1 MIFLQIIVFYW
12 KCQCKC
18 GKIITYEGASIR
30 NGEATSCGCKVGDLK
45 RAKLNNQRF
54 GYLLVLNLDH
64 INDRH
69 SCVWKCQCDCGKIT
83 YVTSTDLINGHVKS
97 CGCKSTEG
105 IVAYGKSLARDLTG
119 QQFGKLTVI
128 KYLYSSYQRI
138 YLCQCE
144 CGNTCE
150 IAGPSLINGY
160 TQSCGCLGRSKGEYI
175 VKMLLENNNIPFTM
189 QKTYPDLISPKNKLL
204 RYDFFIDNSFLLE
217 IDGTFHYYA
226 SGGWATEEKVKRTQE
241 YDQIKNNYC
250 KINHIPL
257 KRIPYNQI
265 NNLTIEDIMS
275 EKFLINIEEE

>member
-1 MIFLQIIVFYW
+1 
-12 KCQCKC
+12 
-18 GKIITYEGASIR
+18 
-30 NGEATSCGCKVGDLK
+30 
-45 RAKLNNQRF
+45 
-54 GYLLVLNLDH
+54 
-64 INDRH
+64 
-69 SCVWKCQCDCGKIT
+69 
-83 YVTSTDLINGHVKS
+83 
-97 CGCKSTEG
+97 
-105 IVAYGKSLARDLTG
+105 
-119 QQFGKLTVI
+119 
-128 KYLYSSYQRI
+128 
-138 YLCQCE
+138 
-144 CGNTCE
+144 
-150 IAGPSLINGY
+150 
-160 TQSCGCLGRSKGEYI
+160 
-175 VKMLLENNNIPFTM
+175 MLLENNNIPFTM